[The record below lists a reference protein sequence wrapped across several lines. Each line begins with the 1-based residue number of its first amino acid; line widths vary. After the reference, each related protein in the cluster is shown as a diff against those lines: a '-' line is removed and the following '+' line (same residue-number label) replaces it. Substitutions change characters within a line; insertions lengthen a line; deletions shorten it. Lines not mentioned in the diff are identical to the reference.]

1 PSPKAPVKLNG
12 KGLKYKRRHSA
23 LIESGTLP
31 WISASLL
38 EGEAEIT
45 IEVNRQATGPLE
57 LTNLVK
63 GRSAIKANK
72 AKLYE
77 DSPGDDSKQG
87 PSSSLGPAGDKDALD
102 ASIENCEQLSPT
114 SITVELRTR
123 LNSNFD
129 FVDARGSG
137 KDSQHGF
144 VLDNRKPRVR
154 YFIANEAGDNN
165 EKEIRIEAGK
175 ELPRDKWV
183 HIAFSYDAVSGRG
196 VLYVDGQVAGEHQ
209 GPARRNLWWDNKTPK
224 YAIAK
229 GAKGAANLVDELR
242 ICNVSLPPGQLLQ
255 KGKVQVAADKVAGYW
270 NMREAGEESG
280 AELYT
285 IRLVFAEMEEIKAG
299 QRVFDVELQ
308 GTTRLEKL
316 DIVKEAGGW
325 NREIIKTIDDVS
337 LGKDLRL
344 KLKTRG
350 ELPPILSGLQVLRKA
365 PK

>member
-1 PSPKAPVKLNG
+1 LNG

-31 WISASLL
+31 WISSSAL

-45 IEVNRQATGPLE
+45 IGVNRKATGPLE
-57 LTNLVK
+57 LENLVK
-63 GRSAIKANK
+63 GRSPIQANK

-77 DSPGDDSKQG
+77 DSPGAADKQG
-87 PSSSLGPAGDKDALD
+87 SSSSLGAAGGKEALD
-102 ASIENCEQLSPT
+102 ASIQNCEELSPP

-123 LNSNFD
+123 VNSDFD

-144 VLDNRKPRVR
+144 VLDNRKLRVR

-165 EKEIRIEAGK
+165 EKEIRINSGK
-175 ELPRDKWV
+175 ELPKDKWV
-183 HIAFSYDAVSGRG
+183 HIAFTYDAASGRG
-196 VLYVDGQVAGEHQ
+196 ALYVDGQVAGEHQ
-209 GPARRNLWWDNKTPK
+209 GPTNRHLWWDGKKPK
-224 YAIAK
+224 YALAR
-229 GAKGAANLVDELR
+229 GAKGGANLVDELR
-242 ICNVSLPPGQLLQ
+242 ICNVSLPASQLLS
-255 KGKVQVAADKVAGYW
+255 KGKGALEAGKIAGYW
-270 NMREAGEESG
+270 NMRKPEGESDSN
-280 AELYT
+280 LYT
-285 IRLVFAEMEEIKAG
+285 IRLVFAEMDQVKVG

-316 DIVKEAGGW
+316 DIVNEAGGL

-337 LGKDLRL
+337 VGQDLRL